1 MKHWLIAC
9 GLAVLLAVSQRASHA
24 ASPSLEEVKA
34 AFPAGDGLAVEV
46 GANDSGF
53 LGSLTN
59 RGKRLVQGLT
69 LDDATRD
76 QVRAGLISGGL
87 HPLASVSAWYGA
99 PRLPYADRLVN
110 LLILDCD
117 MLGAK
122 APSKAECRRVV
133 APGGG
138 ILARSGGEWT
148 KTVVARPA
156 GFADWTHF
164 DGGPDGNAVSA
175 DAEATGL
182 HGLQWIDN
190 VRELRWQKTGPHGG
204 DQGNMRIL
212 GRYVVIDMNIRGMDK
227 DPKFEPRVF
236 LECRDVNNGLLIWQ
250 KPRQGDMS
258 NKRWALAVGE
268 GMCFTWMKEDG
279 PLTAFDLVTGQEV
292 RTYPGSE
299 IKPYMQVGRK
309 DKNVY
314 LQKGIHG
321 DSHWVRVTGK
331 TVLANG
337 NGPLQ
342 AWTLAGK
349 PLWSFT
355 QEGRRLELPAV
366 DEQRG
371 VVYALM
377 IEDKPVNEWGYG
389 PMMWQRWPTSGCV
402 KSIVALD
409 LATGVKKWENT
420 EIASRNSGYQD
431 WNTKAPVLTAFGQ
444 LMAAGDYVIVTNSN
458 AIGGGGIT
466 LAASLD
472 AATGKTIQFN
482 PRTFDSVGKKG
493 IHTTVSALYNAVYR
507 DGMVYMMNSAAIASF
522 NPKSGEMKEEVS
534 MGWNG
539 RCAKPIATEDKFL
552 LGQTAV
558 LGKDFGGEMFS
569 MARSGC
575 AESPVPGA
583 GLILFGPHLC
593 SCVTHFDGYFATTSR
608 PAPPSLPE
616 AGRLV
621 KGSEKLAN
629 FATSDTS
636 VAQDVPPCLMTEAWP
651 WFTISEPVS
660 PRTLKKGG
668 WTFRVDPQSH
678 RIEAGNGVTKWA
690 YFADARIGL
699 DFAIVGDR
707 VVIGTHDGW
716 IHGLDL
722 KTGALMWRYLAA
734 PAHRLIVANGMLTS
748 AWPVFGV
755 ADLGDGHVVAS
766 AGTHVEMDGG
776 VRVVALKADDGAL
789 LWVKTIIKTTSKI
802 PPGGKGSQIV
812 ERSLINAAPV
822 VAGGKVVIDGGSH
835 LGRLEFDP
843 TEPAASICRRIS
855 EKPLAKKR

>member
-1 MKHWLIAC
+1 MKHWPIAC
-9 GLAVLLAVSQRASHA
+9 GLVVFLAVAQRASLA
-24 ASPSLEEVKA
+24 ASPSPEEVRA

-59 RGKRLVQGLT
+59 RGRRLVQGLA

-76 QVRAGLISGGL
+76 QVRAELICSSL
-87 HPLASVSAWYGA
+87 HPLASVSTWYGG

-110 LLILDCD
+110 LLILDRD
-117 MLGAK
+117 ALATK
-122 APSKAECRRVV
+122 APSEAECRRVV
-133 APGGG
+133 APGGV
-138 ILARSGGEWT
+138 ILARTAGEWT
-148 KTVVARPA
+148 RTVVARPA

-164 DGGPDGNAVSA
+164 NGGPDGNAVSA

-212 GRYVVIDMNIRGMDK
+212 GRYVVIDMHIRAMDK
-227 DPKFEPRVF
+227 DPKFQPRVF

-250 KPRQGDMS
+250 KPRQADMS

-279 PLTAFDLVTGQEV
+279 PLTAIDLATGKEV

-299 IKPYMQVGRK
+299 IKPYLQVGRK
-309 DKNVY
+309 DKKVY
-314 LQKGIHG
+314 PQKGIHG
-321 DSHWVRVTGK
+321 DSQWVRVTRK

-342 AWTLAGK
+342 AWTLDGE
-349 PLWSFT
+349 PLWAFT

-366 DEQRG
+366 DEPRG
-371 VVYALM
+371 VVYGLM
-377 IEDKPVNEWGYG
+377 IENKPVNEWGYG

-402 KSIVALD
+402 KSIVAVD
-409 LATGVKKWENT
+409 LATGKLKWENT
-420 EIASRNSGYQD
+420 DLASTDSGYRIWD
-431 WNTKAPVLTAFGQ
+431 TKETILTAFGQ
-444 LMAAGDYVIVTNSN
+444 LMVAGEYVIVSNSN
-458 AIGGGGIT
+458 AIGGGRIT

-482 PRTFDSVGKKG
+482 PKTFDSVGKG
-493 IHTTVSALYNAVYR
+493 GFHGTAAALYNAVYR
-507 DGMVYMMNSAAIASF
+507 DGLVYMMNSASIISF
-522 NPKSGEMKEEVS
+522 DPKSGRAEENVS

-539 RCAKPIATEDKFL
+539 RCAKPIATKEKFL

-616 AGRLV
+616 TGRLI
-621 KGSEKLAN
+621 KGADKVAS
-629 FATSDTS
+629 FATSGDS
-636 VAQDVPPCLMTEAWP
+636 VTQPVQCLITEAWP
-651 WFTISEPVS
+651 WFTISEPVT
-660 PRTLKKGG
+660 PQVVEKGG
-668 WTFRVDPQSH
+668 WTFRVDPQAH
-678 RIEAGNGVTKWA
+678 RIEASNGGNKWA
-690 YFADARIGL
+690 YVADARIGL

-716 IHGLDL
+716 VHGLDINTGGL
-722 KTGALMWRYLAA
+722 KWRYFAA
-734 PAHRLIVANGMLTS
+734 PAHRLIIANGMLTS

-755 ADLGDGHVVAS
+755 ADLGSGQVVAS

-776 VRVVALKADDGAL
+776 VRVVALKANDGVLVWA
-789 LWVKTIIKTTSKI
+789 KTITKTTSKI

-812 ERSLINAAPV
+812 EHSLINAASSV
-822 VAGGKVVIDGGSH
+822 VGGKVVIDGGAH

-843 TEPAASICRRIS
+843 TEPAASICKRIS
-855 EKPLAKKR
+855 EKPPANKR